1 MGYIRMRV
9 DGDGRRQFPSKMS
22 DFASLDARNV
32 PEIQLA
38 KQEFL

>member
-1 MGYIRMRV
+1 MDYIRMRV
-9 DGDGRRQFPSKMS
+9 DGDGRPQLPGKMS

-38 KQEFL
+38 KQERL